1 MMAPTRPSL
10 ALARWVLLAAVAARL
25 AGADDPYRYFTW
37 TVTYGP
43 INPLGTTQQGILING
58 QFPGPR
64 IDCVT
69 NDNLI
74 VNVVNNLD
82 EPFLITWNGI
92 KQRKNSWQD
101 GVAGTNCPIPPGAN
115 YTYKFQAK
123 DQIGTF
129 TYFPSVALHRAAG
142 GFGALNVYQRPAI
155 PVPYPPPAG
164 DFTLLV
170 GDWYLAGHD
179 QLRQTLDSG
188 APLPFPD
195 ALLINGMPSATL
207 VGDQGRT
214 YLLRVS
220 NVGMKTSINFRIQG
234 HALKLAEVE
243 GTHPVQNVYDSLDVH
258 VGQSVAFL
266 VTLDQPAMDYAV
278 VASTRFNP
286 ADTSPLTAVGTLH
299 YSSATSLAPGPLP
312 AGPPEESEWSMNQA
326 RSFRWNLTASAARPN
341 PQGSFHYGTIQTSR
355 TLVLASSAA
364 VVAGQRRYAVNGVSF
379 VVPDTPLKL
388 LDNYNIANVI
398 EWDSV
403 PERPDGGAPRPGTPV
418 VRLNL
423 HEFVEVVF
431 QNTENE
437 MQSWHLDGYDFW
449 VVGYGD
455 NGQWTENERLNYNL
469 VDAQA
474 RHTVQGVSE
483 RMVGDLGVAGQP
495 RDVEPEVGQ
504 LGPAVPRPAAVPEGV
519 DGGAELLQRVQHPD
533 QCHTLRESCRP
544 STLRNNKGLLN
555 TTVAAAATI
564 YI

>member
-1 MMAPTRPSL
+1 MPRMASL
-10 ALARWVLLAAVAARL
+10 ALARWVLLAAMAARL

-37 TVTYGP
+37 IVTYGP
-43 INPLGTTQQGILING
+43 INPLGAIQQGILING

-220 NVGMKTSINFRIQG
+220 NVGMKTSINFRVQG
-234 HALKLAEVE
+234 HSLKLAEVE

-266 VTLDQPAMDYAV
+266 VTLDQPPMDYAM

-286 ADTSPLTAVGTLH
+286 ADISPLTAVGTLH
-299 YSSATSLAPGPLP
+299 YSSATSMAPDPLP
-312 AGPPEESEWSMNQA
+312 AGPPEQESEWSMNQA

-474 RHTVQGVSE
+474 RHTVQVYPNGWSAILVSLDNQGMWNL
-483 RMVGDLGVAGQP
+483 RSANWDRQYLGQQLYLRVWTAEQSFSNEYSIPTNAILCGRAAGLP
-495 RDVEPEVGQ
+495 
-504 LGPAVPRPAAVPEGV
+504 
-519 DGGAELLQRVQHPD
+519 H
-533 QCHTLRESCRP
+533 
-544 STLRNNKGLLN
+544 
-555 TTVAAAATI
+555 
-564 YI
+564 

>member
-1 MMAPTRPSL
+1 MPRMAPTRPCL

-37 TVTYGP
+37 IVTYGP

-69 NDNLI
+69 NDNLV

-207 VGDQGRT
+207 VGDQGKT

-266 VTLDQPAMDYAV
+266 VTLDQPPMDYAV

-286 ADTSPLTAVGTLH
+286 ADISPLTAVGTLH
-299 YSSATSLAPGPLP
+299 YSSATSMAPGPLP
-312 AGPPEESEWSMNQA
+312 AGPPEESQWSMNQA

-388 LDNYNIANVI
+388 LDNYNIANMI

-455 NGQWTENERLNYNL
+455 NGQWTDNERLNYNL

-474 RHTVQGVSE
+474 RHTVQVYPNGWSAILVSLDNQGMWNL
-483 RMVGDLGVAGQP
+483 RSANWDRQYLGQQLYLRVWTAEQSFSNEYSIPTNAILCGRAAGLP
-495 RDVEPEVGQ
+495 
-504 LGPAVPRPAAVPEGV
+504 
-519 DGGAELLQRVQHPD
+519 H
-533 QCHTLRESCRP
+533 
-544 STLRNNKGLLN
+544 
-555 TTVAAAATI
+555 
-564 YI
+564 

>member
-1 MMAPTRPSL
+1 MAWW
-10 ALARWVLLAAVAARL
+10 WVLLLAAAAARL
-25 AGADDPYRYFTW
+25 AGADDPYRYFDW

-43 INPLGTTQQGILING
+43 INPLGTAQQGILING

-115 YTYKFQAK
+115 YTYKFQVK

-155 PVPYPPPAG
+155 PVPYPPPDG

-195 ALLINGMPSATL
+195 ALLVNGMPSDIFI
-207 VGDQGRT
+207 GDQGKT
-214 YLLRVS
+214 YLFRVS

-234 HALKLAEVE
+234 HSLTLAEVE

-266 VTLDQPAMDYAV
+266 VTLDQPPMDYAV

-286 ADTSPLTAVGTLH
+286 DDTSALTTVSTLH
-299 YSSATSLAPGPLP
+299 YSSATFRAPGPLP
-312 AGPPEESEWSMNQA
+312 EGPPEDADWSMNQA
-326 RSFRWNLTASAARPN
+326 RSIRWNLTASAARPN

-355 TLVLASSAA
+355 TLVFASSAPV
-364 VVAGQRRYAVNGVSF
+364 VVAGQNRYTVNSISF

-388 LDNYNIANVI
+388 VDTYNIANVI
-398 EWDSV
+398 GWDSV
-403 PERPDGGAPRPGTPV
+403 PPTPDGGAPQLGTPV

-431 QNTENE
+431 QNTEDE

-449 VVGYGD
+449 VVGYGND
-455 NGQWTENERLNYNL
+455 QWTEDERMNYNL

-474 RHTVQGVSE
+474 RHTVQVYPNGWSAILVSLDNQGMWNL
-483 RMVGDLGVAGQP
+483 RSANWDRQYLGQQLYLRVWTPEQSFSNEYSIPANAILCGKAAG
-495 RDVEPEVGQ
+495 
-504 LGPAVPRPAAVPEGV
+504 LA
-519 DGGAELLQRVQHPD
+519 H
-533 QCHTLRESCRP
+533 
-544 STLRNNKGLLN
+544 
-555 TTVAAAATI
+555 
-564 YI
+564 

>member
-1 MMAPTRPSL
+1 MPRMAPTRPCL

-37 TVTYGP
+37 IVTYGP

-155 PVPYPPPAG
+155 PVPYPAPAG

-266 VTLDQPAMDYAV
+266 VTLDQPPMDYAV

-449 VVGYGD
+449 VVGTAIMGS
-455 NGQWTENERLNYNL
+455 GR
-469 VDAQA
+469 
-474 RHTVQGVSE
+474 
-483 RMVGDLGVAGQP
+483 RMSG
-495 RDVEPEVGQ
+495 
-504 LGPAVPRPAAVPEGV
+504 
-519 DGGAELLQRVQHPD
+519 
-533 QCHTLRESCRP
+533 
-544 STLRNNKGLLN
+544 
-555 TTVAAAATI
+555 
-564 YI
+564 

>member
-1 MMAPTRPSL
+1 MPPRPSL
-10 ALARWVLLAAVAARL
+10 PLAFLLLLAARL

-37 TVTYGP
+37 IVTYGP
-43 INPLGTTQQGILING
+43 INPLGTTQQERDQAAQELMAGRRGGDQLPHPARRQLHLQVPG
-58 QFPGPR
+58 QGPDR
-64 IDCVT
+64 HLHLLPLRGAAPRRRGVRR
-69 NDNLI
+69 
-74 VNVVNNLD
+74 
-82 EPFLITWNGI
+82 P
-92 KQRKNSWQD
+92 QRLP
-101 GVAGTNCPIPPGAN
+101 A
-115 YTYKFQAK
+115 
-123 DQIGTF
+123 
-129 TYFPSVALHRAAG
+129 ALHP
-142 GFGALNVYQRPAI
+142 RPL
-155 PVPYPPPAG
+155 PLPAG

-234 HALKLAEVE
+234 HSLRLAEVE
-243 GTHPVQNVYDSLDVH
+243 GTHPVQNVRLLDVH

-266 VTLDQPAMDYAV
+266 VTLDQPPMDYAV

-286 ADTSPLTAVGTLH
+286 ADTTPLTAVGTLH
-299 YSSATSLAPGPLP
+299 YSSATSMAPGPLP
-312 AGPPEESEWSMNQA
+312 AGPPEEIEWSMNQA

-355 TLVLASSAA
+355 TLVLASSAP

-388 LDNYNIANVI
+388 LDNYNIANMI

-449 VVGYGD
+449 VVGYG
-455 NGQWTENERLNYNL
+455 NGGQWTENERLNYNL

-474 RHTVQGVSE
+474 RHTVQVYPNGWSAILVSLDNQGMWNLRSANWDRQYRQQLYLRVWTAE
-483 RMVGDLGVAGQP
+483 QSFSNEYSIPTNAILCGRAAGLP
-495 RDVEPEVGQ
+495 
-504 LGPAVPRPAAVPEGV
+504 
-519 DGGAELLQRVQHPD
+519 H
-533 QCHTLRESCRP
+533 
-544 STLRNNKGLLN
+544 
-555 TTVAAAATI
+555 
-564 YI
+564 

>member
-1 MMAPTRPSL
+1 MAGMVLPGPPSMPRMASL
-10 ALARWVLLAAVAARL
+10 ALARWVLLAAMAARL

-37 TVTYGP
+37 IVTYGP
-43 INPLGTTQQGILING
+43 INPLGAIQQGILING

-207 VGDQGRT
+207 VGDQG
-214 YLLRVS
+214 
-220 NVGMKTSINFRIQG
+220 
-234 HALKLAEVE
+234 
-243 GTHPVQNVYDSLDVH
+243 THPVQNVYDSLDVH

-266 VTLDQPAMDYAV
+266 VTLDQPPMDYAM

-286 ADTSPLTAVGTLH
+286 ADISPLTAVGTLH
-299 YSSATSLAPGPLP
+299 YSSATSMAPDPLP
-312 AGPPEESEWSMNQA
+312 AGPPEQESEWSMNQ
-326 RSFRWNLTASAARPN
+326 
-341 PQGSFHYGTIQTSR
+341 
-355 TLVLASSAA
+355 ASSAA

-474 RHTVQGVSE
+474 RHTVQVYPNGWSAILVSLDNQGMWNL
-483 RMVGDLGVAGQP
+483 RSANWDRQYLGQQLYLRVWTAEQSFSNEYSIPTNAILCGRAAGLP
-495 RDVEPEVGQ
+495 
-504 LGPAVPRPAAVPEGV
+504 
-519 DGGAELLQRVQHPD
+519 H
-533 QCHTLRESCRP
+533 
-544 STLRNNKGLLN
+544 
-555 TTVAAAATI
+555 
-564 YI
+564 

>member
-1 MMAPTRPSL
+1 MPRMAPTRPCL

-37 TVTYGP
+37 IVTYGP

-155 PVPYPPPAG
+155 PVPYPAPAG

-266 VTLDQPAMDYAV
+266 VTLDQPPMDYAV

-474 RHTVQGVSE
+474 RHTVQVYPNGWSAILVSLDNQGMWNL
-483 RMVGDLGVAGQP
+483 RSANWDRQYLGQQLYLRVWTAEQSFSNEYSIPTNAILCGRAAGLP
-495 RDVEPEVGQ
+495 
-504 LGPAVPRPAAVPEGV
+504 
-519 DGGAELLQRVQHPD
+519 H
-533 QCHTLRESCRP
+533 
-544 STLRNNKGLLN
+544 
-555 TTVAAAATI
+555 
-564 YI
+564 

>member
-1 MMAPTRPSL
+1 MAPAL
-10 ALARWVLLAAVAARL
+10 ALLVLLAVAVSL
-25 AGADDPYRYFTW
+25 AGADDPYRYYTW

-43 INPLGTTQQGILING
+43 ITPLGTTQQGILING

-82 EPFLITWNGI
+82 EPFLLTWNGI

-101 GVAGTNCPIPPGAN
+101 GVAGTNCAIPPGAN

-129 TYFPSVALHRAAG
+129 FYFPSLALHRAAG

-170 GDWYLAGHD
+170 GDWYAAGHK
-179 QLRQTLDSG
+179 QLRQALDAG
-188 APLPFPD
+188 AAALPPPD
-195 ALLINGMPSATL
+195 GLLINGAQSATF
-207 VGDQGRT
+207 VGDLGRT
-214 YLLRVS
+214 YLFRVS
-220 NVGMKTSINFRIQG
+220 NVGLKASVNVRIQG
-234 HALKLAEVE
+234 HSLRLAEVE
-243 GTHPVQNVYDSLDVH
+243 GTHPVQNAYDSLDVH
-258 VGQSVAFL
+258 AGQSLAFL
-266 VTLDQPAMDYAV
+266 VTLDKPPLDYAV
-278 VASTRFNP
+278 VVSTRFAAAN
-286 ADTSPLTAVGTLH
+286 LTAVGTLH
-299 YSSATSLAPGPLP
+299 YAGATARAPGPLP
-312 AGPPEESEWSMNQA
+312 PPPPGQFDWSLNQA

-341 PQGSFHYGTIQTSR
+341 PQGSFHYGTIPTSR
-355 TLVLASSAA
+355 TLVLASSSSA
-364 VVAGQRRYAVNGVSF
+364 VLAGRRRCAVNGVSF

-388 LDNYNIANVI
+388 ADNYNIANVMD
-398 EWDSV
+398 WDGV
-403 PERPDGGAPRPGTPV
+403 PARPVGGAPPRAGTPV

-449 VVGYGD
+449 VVGYG
-455 NGQWTENERLNYNL
+455 NGQWTEMQRQTYNL

-474 RHTVQGVSE
+474 RHTVQVYPNGWSAILVSLDNQGMWNL
-483 RMVGDLGVAGQP
+483 RSAIWDRQYLGQQLYLRVWT
-495 RDVEPEVGQ
+495 PEQSFANEYSIPTNAILCG
-504 LGPAVPRPAAVPEGV
+504 RAASLP
-519 DGGAELLQRVQHPD
+519 H
-533 QCHTLRESCRP
+533 
-544 STLRNNKGLLN
+544 
-555 TTVAAAATI
+555 
-564 YI
+564 

>member
-1 MMAPTRPSL
+1 MARRDPRFSMPL
-10 ALARWVLLAAVAARL
+10 AWYWVLLLAAAATL
-25 AGADDPYRYFTW
+25 AGADDPYRYFDW

-82 EPFLITWNGI
+82 EPFLITWSGI

-129 TYFPSVALHRAAG
+129 TYFPSVALHRSAG

-155 PVPYPPPAG
+155 PVPYPAPDG

-195 ALLINGMPSATL
+195 ALLVNGMPSDTF
-207 VGDQGRT
+207 VGDQGKT
-214 YLLRVS
+214 YLFRVS

-234 HALKLAEVE
+234 HSLRLAEVE

-266 VTLDQPAMDYAV
+266 VTLDQPPMDYAV
-278 VASTRFNP
+278 VASTRFSL
-286 ADTSPLTAVGTLH
+286 DSTSALTSVGTLH
-299 YSSATSLAPGPLP
+299 YSSATSRAPGPLP
-312 AGPPEESEWSMNQA
+312 AGPPETTDWSMNQA

-355 TLVLASSAA
+355 TLVFASSPPV
-364 VVAGQRRYAVNGVSF
+364 VVAGQNRYAVNGISF

-388 LDNYNIANVI
+388 VDTYNIANVI
-398 EWDSV
+398 GWDSV
-403 PERPDGGAPRPGTPV
+403 PPRPDGGAPQLGTPV

-431 QNTENE
+431 QNTESE

-449 VVGYGD
+449 AVGYG
-455 NGQWTENERLNYNL
+455 NGQWTENERPNYNL

-474 RHTVQGVSE
+474 RHTVQVYPNGWSAILVSLDNQGMWNL
-483 RMVGDLGVAGQP
+483 RSANWDRQYLGQQLYLRVWT
-495 RDVEPEVGQ
+495 PEQSFSNEYSIPTNAILCG
-504 LGPAVPRPAAVPEGV
+504 RAAEY
-519 DGGAELLQRVQHPD
+519 AH
-533 QCHTLRESCRP
+533 
-544 STLRNNKGLLN
+544 
-555 TTVAAAATI
+555 
-564 YI
+564 

>member
-1 MMAPTRPSL
+1 MAKASSSSYKSHLFLFPFLRLHSLLPDLELLPGPPSMPRMPSL
-10 ALARWVLLAAVAARL
+10 ALARRVLLLLLAARL

-220 NVGMKTSINFRIQG
+220 NIGMKTSINFRIQG

-312 AGPPEESEWSMNQA
+312 AGPLRHYPDVEDAGLGQLRCRRRWAETVRRERRLVRRPEHASEAPGQLQHRKRDRMGQCPG
-326 RSFRWNLTASAARPN
+326 AARRR
-341 PQGSFHYGTIQTSR
+341 GTPARDAGGEAQPAR
-355 TLVLASSAA
+355 VRRGGVPEHGERDA
-364 VVAGQRRYAVNGVSF
+364 VVAS
-379 VVPDTPLKL
+379 
-388 LDNYNIANVI
+388 
-398 EWDSV
+398 
-403 PERPDGGAPRPGTPV
+403 
-418 VRLNL
+418 
-423 HEFVEVVF
+423 
-431 QNTENE
+431 
-437 MQSWHLDGYDFW
+437 
-449 VVGYGD
+449 
-455 NGQWTENERLNYNL
+455 
-469 VDAQA
+469 
-474 RHTVQGVSE
+474 
-483 RMVGDLGVAGQP
+483 
-495 RDVEPEVGQ
+495 
-504 LGPAVPRPAAVPEGV
+504 
-519 DGGAELLQRVQHPD
+519 
-533 QCHTLRESCRP
+533 
-544 STLRNNKGLLN
+544 
-555 TTVAAAATI
+555 
-564 YI
+564 

>member
-1 MMAPTRPSL
+1 SIPMMAPTRPSL

-82 EPFLITWNGI
+82 EPFLITWSVL

-474 RHTVQGVSE
+474 RHTVQVYPNGWSAILVSLDNQGMWNL
-483 RMVGDLGVAGQP
+483 RSANWDRQYLGQQLYLRVWTAEQSFSNEYSIPINAILCGRAAGLP
-495 RDVEPEVGQ
+495 
-504 LGPAVPRPAAVPEGV
+504 
-519 DGGAELLQRVQHPD
+519 H
-533 QCHTLRESCRP
+533 
-544 STLRNNKGLLN
+544 
-555 TTVAAAATI
+555 
-564 YI
+564 